1 MSRLKFRWLVYD
13 ISGTIHRIFAVS
25 QCCHMTEPN
34 ITRDQRA
41 WSCLERALDQL
52 GTDDLGQEMMELM
65 ARLFPICRSI
75 TGDGVRETLKVLRER
90 IDLKIEEV
98 PSGYKAFDWKVPREW
113 NIRDAYVKNE
123 RGERVIDFKESNLH
137 VVSYSVPVSATM
149 TLEELRPHLYP
160 KPELPDAVPY
170 LTSYY
175 DESWGFCLSQRQ
187 LDAMPEGRY
196 EVLIDSSL
204 TDGHL
209 TYADAVLPGKSEREI
224 LFSTYICHPSMA
236 NNELAGPV
244 LAAFLY
250 QLLAQCELRYT
261 YRFAFVPETIG
272 ALVYLSKHGDHLR
285 RNLEA
290 GYVVTCVGD
299 DGPFTFKRSR
309 QGDTVADKVAEHCL
323 RRLGE
328 ASEVK
333 VLDFFP
339 SGSDERQYCSPGF
352 DLPVG
357 SLMRSMYGTYPEY
370 HTSLDNMEFVSAEG
384 IAGALKAYLRLVQ
397 AHELNAMYV
406 NTSPYGEPQL
416 SRRGLYPKLGA
427 QTHIPEA
434 VERMMYLLA
443 YSDGTKDLVDI
454 ANLAGRPAWEFAPE
468 ILALQDAGL
477 LVLRD

>member
-1 MSRLKFRWLVYD
+1 MVYD
-13 ISGTIHRIFAVS
+13 DTGVIRHIFRIGFG
-25 QCCHMTEPN
+25 HMTEPDISSDRTQFRN
-34 ITRDQRA
+34 QRA
-41 WSCLERALDQL
+41 WSCLEEAVARVASEDM
-52 GTDDLGQEMMELM
+52 GTAMIELM

-75 TGDGVRETLKVLRER
+75 TGGGVRETLGVLRER

-98 PSGYKAFDWKVPREW
+98 TSGYRAFDWTVPREW

-123 RGERVIDFKESNLH
+123 RGERVIDFKKSNLH

-149 TLEELRPHLYP
+149 TLEELRPYLHTR
-160 KPELPDAVPY
+160 PEQPHAIPY
-170 LTSYY
+170 LTTYY

-187 LDAMPEGRY
+187 LDDMPEGRY

-209 TYADAVLPGKSEREI
+209 TYADAVLPGDSEREI

-236 NNELAGPV
+236 NNELSGPV

-250 QLLAQCELRYT
+250 EILAQCELRYT
-261 YRFAFVPETIG
+261 YRFVFVPETIG

-299 DGPFTFKRSR
+299 AGSHTYKRSR
-309 QGDTVADKVAEHCL
+309 RGDTVADKVAEHCL
-323 RRLGE
+323 KYLGE
-328 ASEVK
+328 GSEVK
-333 VLDFFP
+333 FLDFFP

-370 HTSLDNMEFVSAEG
+370 HTSLDNMEFVSSQG
-384 IAGALKAYLRLVQ
+384 IAGSLRAYLRLVQ
-397 AHELNAMYV
+397 VHELNAVYL
-406 NTSPYGEPQL
+406 NTSPYGEPQMG
-416 SRRGLYPKLGA
+416 RRGLYPKLGA
-427 QTHIPEA
+427 QTHTPEA

-454 ANLAGRPAWEFAPE
+454 AILAGRPAWEFAPE
-468 ILALQDAGL
+468 ILALRDAGL
-477 LVLRD
+477 LVRRD

>member
-1 MSRLKFRWLVYD
+1 
-13 ISGTIHRIFAVS
+13 
-25 QCCHMTEPN
+25 MTEPH
-34 ITRDQRA
+34 ITRDQRG
-41 WSCLERALDQL
+41 WSCPERALARLDAEHT
-52 GTDDLGQEMMELM
+52 GEAMMGLM

-75 TGDGVRETLKVLRER
+75 TGDGVRETLSILRER

-98 PSGYKAFDWKVPREW
+98 PSGYKAFDWTVPLEW

-137 VVSYSVPVSATM
+137 VLNYSVPVSATM
-149 TLEELRPHLYP
+149 TLEELRPHLHTR
-160 KPELPDAVPY
+160 PEQPDAIPY

-175 DESWGFCLSQRQ
+175 EESWGFCLSNDR
-187 LDAMPEGRY
+187 LDALPEGRY
-196 EVLIDSSL
+196 EVVIDSSL
-204 TDGHL
+204 TDGLL
-209 TYADAVLPGKSEREI
+209 TYADAVLPGESEREI

-236 NNELAGPV
+236 NNELSGPV

-250 QLLAQCELRYT
+250 KILAQCELRYT

-272 ALVYLSKHGDHLR
+272 ALVYLSKQGDHLR
-285 RNLEA
+285 QNLHA

-299 DGPFTFKRSR
+299 DGPYTYKRSR
-309 QGDTVADKVAEHCL
+309 RGDTVGDKVAEHCL
-323 RRLGE
+323 KHLGE
-328 ASEVK
+328 VSEVK

-370 HTSLDNMEFVSAEG
+370 HTSLDNMQFVSSQG
-384 IAGALKAYLRLVQ
+384 IAGSLRTYLQLVQ
-397 AHELNAMYV
+397 VHELNAVYL

-416 SRRGLYPKLGA
+416 GRRGLYPKLGA
-427 QTHIPEA
+427 QAHTAEP

-468 ILALQDAGL
+468 IRALREAGL

>member
-1 MSRLKFRWLVYD
+1 
-13 ISGTIHRIFAVS
+13 
-25 QCCHMTEPN
+25 MTEPH
-34 ITRDQRA
+34 ITRDQRG
-41 WSCLERALDQL
+41 WSCPERALARLDAEHT
-52 GTDDLGQEMMELM
+52 GEAMMGLM

-75 TGDGVRETLKVLRER
+75 TGDGVRETLSILRER

-98 PSGYKAFDWKVPREW
+98 PSGYKAFDWTVPLEW

-137 VVSYSVPVSATM
+137 VLNYSVPVSATM
-149 TLEELRPHLYP
+149 TLEELRPHLHTR
-160 KPELPDAVPY
+160 PEQPDAIPY

-175 DESWGFCLSQRQ
+175 EESWGFCLSNDR
-187 LDAMPEGRY
+187 LDALPEGRY
-196 EVLIDSSL
+196 EVVIDSSL
-204 TDGHL
+204 TDGLL
-209 TYADAVLPGKSEREI
+209 TYADAVLPGESEREI

-236 NNELAGPV
+236 NNELSGPV

-250 QLLAQCELRYT
+250 KIFAQCELRYT

-272 ALVYLSKHGDHLR
+272 ALVYLSKQGDHLR
-285 RNLEA
+285 QNLHA

-299 DGPFTFKRSR
+299 DGPYTYKRSR
-309 QGDTVADKVAEHCL
+309 RGDTVGDKVAEHCL
-323 RRLGE
+323 KHLGE
-328 ASEVK
+328 VSEVK

-370 HTSLDNMEFVSAEG
+370 HTSLDNMQFVSSQG
-384 IAGALKAYLRLVQ
+384 IAGSLRTYLQLVQ
-397 AHELNAMYV
+397 VHELNAVYL

-416 SRRGLYPKLGA
+416 GRRGLYPKLGA
-427 QTHIPEA
+427 QAHTAEP

-468 ILALQDAGL
+468 IRALREAGL

>member
-1 MSRLKFRWLVYD
+1 
-13 ISGTIHRIFAVS
+13 
-25 QCCHMTEPN
+25 MTEPH

-41 WSCLERALDQL
+41 WSCLEHALAGADTGGL
-52 GTDDLGQEMMELM
+52 GRTMMELM
-65 ARLFPICRSI
+65 DRLFPICRSI
-75 TGDGVRETLKVLRER
+75 TGDGVRETLSILRER

-98 PSGYKAFDWKVPREW
+98 PSGYKAFDWTVPREW

-137 VVSYSVPVSATM
+137 VLNYSVPVSAIM
-149 TLEELRPHLYP
+149 TLEELRPHLHTR
-160 KPELPDAVPY
+160 PEQPDAIPY

-175 DESWGFCLSQRQ
+175 EESWGFCLSHDR
-187 LDAMPEGRY
+187 LDALPEGRY
-196 EVLIDSSL
+196 EVVIDSSL

-209 TYADAVLPGKSEREI
+209 TYADAVLPGESEREI
-224 LFSTYICHPSMA
+224 LFSTYFCHPSMA
-236 NNELAGPV
+236 NNELSGPV

-250 QLLAQCELRYT
+250 EILAQCELRYT
-261 YRFAFVPETIG
+261 YRFALVPETIG
-272 ALVYLSKHGDHLR
+272 ALVDLSKHGDHLR
-285 RNLEA
+285 QNLHA

-299 DGPFTFKRSR
+299 DGPYTYKRSR
-309 QGDTVADKVAEHCL
+309 RGDTVADKVVEHCL
-323 RRLGE
+323 KHLGE
-328 ASEVK
+328 VSEVK

-339 SGSDERQYCSPGF
+339 GGSDERQYCSPGF

-370 HTSLDNMEFVSAEG
+370 HTSLDDMQFVSSQG
-384 IAGALKAYLRLVQ
+384 IAGSLRTYLRLVQ
-397 AHELNAMYV
+397 VHELNAVYL

-416 SRRGLYPKLGA
+416 GRRGLYPKLGA
-427 QTHIPEA
+427 QAHTPEP

-454 ANLAGRPAWEFAPE
+454 ANLAGRPAWDFAPE
-468 ILALQDAGL
+468 IRALREAGL